1 MSTIRTVTETL
12 IRQVKADIHPDAV
25 LVLPDDVFEVQRT
38 PSVILQ
44 GPRLSENKLRRSQSR
59 LIEKDVDALS
69 FEECSFPRLY
79 HLEFDLIVT
88 VDREVELLEF
98 QESVSRFVQRN
109 PVLTITDQGHLN
121 LTEIAPLG
129 GLNRVNLSNLKQSS
143 GRIRV
148 EDCPVYDGEIQ
159 NGHLIK
165 DRTFQFHGSVN
176 EERTYEPKGDEQ

>member
-1 MSTIRTVTETL
+1 M
-12 IRQVKADIHPDAV
+12 
-25 LVLPDDVFEVQRT
+25 
-38 PSVILQ
+38 
-44 GPRLSENKLRRSQSR
+44 
-59 LIEKDVDALS
+59 S
-69 FEECSFPRLY
+69 FEDCSFPRLY
-79 HLEFDLIVT
+79 HLDVDLIVT

-109 PVLTITDQGHLN
+109 PVLTITDQGQLN

-129 GLNRVNLSNLKQSS
+129 GLNWVNLSNLKQSS
-143 GRIRV
+143 GRIRI
-148 EDCPVYDGEIQ
+148 EDCPVYDGEIK